1 MKKITLFITIILSVL
16 LVKADEGMWL
26 LSLLNKNYE
35 KMQEMGLTISVEEIY
50 SINNAS
56 MKDAVVI
63 FGGGCTGEII
73 SEKGLL
79 LTNHHCG
86 YGTIQ
91 ALSTPENNILADG
104 FWAKT
109 HADEMPCPGLNVT
122 FFIRMEEVTDMMLAE
137 LNDDTT
143 EPQRR
148 DSISKRS
155 RELEKEYGENG
166 KYTVRIANMFNGNAY
181 YMFIYQVYRDVR
193 LVGVPPESMGKFGG
207 DTDNWTWPRHTADF
221 ALFRVYTD
229 KEGNPAN
236 YSEENIPLVPKW
248 YFPVST
254 AGMKEGDFAMIVGF
268 PGSTDRFLSSYGVK
282 MAIEEKN
289 PTIVKVRD
297 AKLNSWR
304 TFRRADPVIN
314 LQYASK
320 FAGISNYWK
329 YFIGQT
335 QQLKNNNVFEKK
347 QQIENDFQKWVK
359 QNNKTEYKN
368 VIADI
373 ASVYAEIS
381 KFEKLQN
388 LYSQAI
394 FSGPEIFSLASQ
406 FRHIYDLLEKQD
418 NNTISDSE
426 KKQLETRLISL
437 KSRIDNF
444 YKNYNLKVDKAT
456 TSKLFELFY
465 NETTSE
471 QRPQVFNDAVK
482 KSKNDFNKLTEN
494 LLNKTIFTNKTC
506 VEKFLQNPNAKVLE
520 KDLAYS
526 WYVAFFEF
534 YQEKREPL
542 SEQYEILSKAN
553 RLFVRGLLEMNPDR
567 LYAPN
572 ANSQIR
578 LTYGTVSGYPIKD
591 GLHAKF
597 YTTLEGVMAKEDPE
611 SYEFIIPEKLKKLH
625 QNRDYGQYAEDRQI
639 RVNFLTNNDITGGN
653 SGSPVINGKGQLIGC
668 AFDGNWEAMSCDI
681 FFEPVLQR
689 CINVDIRYIL
699 FVIEKF
705 GEAKHLIEEMNL
717 VND

>member
-1 MKKITLFITIILSVL
+1 MKKFILLITIALSVL

-35 KMQEMGLTISVEEIY
+35 KMQEMGLTLSVEEIY

-56 MKDAVVI
+56 IKDAVVI
-63 FGGGCTGEII
+63 FGGGCTAEII

-86 YGTIQ
+86 YNTVQ
-91 ALSTPENNILADG
+91 ALSTPENNILANG

-109 HADEMPCPGLNVT
+109 HTDELPCPGLNVT
-122 FFIRMEEVTDMMLAE
+122 FFIRMEEVTEKILAE
-137 LNDDTT
+137 LNDDMT
-143 EPQRR
+143 EQQRR

-155 RELEKEYGENG
+155 RELEQEYSENG
-166 KYTVRIANMFNGNAY
+166 KYSVRIANMFNGNAF

-221 ALFRVYTD
+221 SLFRVYTD

-236 YSEENIPLVPKW
+236 YSEENIPLAPKW

-254 AGMKEGDFAMIVGF
+254 AGIKEGDFAMVVGF

-297 AKLNSWR
+297 TKLNSWR
-304 TFRRADPVIN
+304 TFKRADPVIN

-329 YFIGQT
+329 YYIGQT

-347 QQIENDFQKWVK
+347 LKIENDFQAWLKR
-359 QNNKTEYKN
+359 NNKTEYN
-368 VIADI
+368 YVISNIAD
-373 ASVYAEIS
+373 AYEELS
-381 KFEKLQN
+381 KFEKFTN
-388 LYSQAI
+388 LYNQAI
-394 FSGPEIFSLASQ
+394 FGGPEIFSLASSSRSLYELLQKQETDTLTVTEIKQ
-406 FRHIYDLLEKQD
+406 FE
-418 NNTISDSE
+418 S
-426 KKQLETRLISL
+426 RLNSIQ
-437 KSRIDNF
+437 SRLDNF
-444 YKNYNLKVDKAT
+444 YKNYNIEVDKT
-456 TSKLFELFY
+456 TTAKLFEHFY
-465 NETTSE
+465 NETTPE
-471 QRPQVFNDAVK
+471 QRPQVFNDAVEEWK
-482 KSKNDFNKLTEN
+482 EDFTTLTEN
-494 LLNKTIFTNKTC
+494 LFNHTMFADKSVT
-506 VEKFLQNPNAKVLE
+506 EKFLQNPFVETLNKDMAYNWYSQFTDLYYKIIEPVAEQRE
-520 KDLAYS
+520 KLN
-526 WYVAFFEF
+526 
-534 YQEKREPL
+534 
-542 SEQYEILSKAN
+542 KAN
-553 RLFVRGLLEMNPDR
+553 RLFVRGLLEMNPDK

-578 LTYGTVSGYPIKD
+578 LTYGSVGGYPIKD

-597 YTTLEGVMAKEDPE
+597 YTTLEGVMAKEDPD

-625 QNRDYGQYAEDRQI
+625 QNKDYGPYAEDGQI

-668 AFDGNWEAMSCDI
+668 AFDGNWEAMSGDI

-699 FVIEKF
+699 FVIDKF
-705 GEAKHLIEEMNL
+705 GDAKHLVNEMTL

>member
-35 KMQEMGLTISVEEIY
+35 KMQEMGLTLSVEEIY

-56 MKDAVVI
+56 LKDAVVI
-63 FGGGCTGEII
+63 FGGGCTAEII

-86 YGTIQ
+86 YGTVQ

-109 HADEMPCPGLNVT
+109 YADELPCPGLNVT
-122 FFIRMEEVTDMMLAE
+122 FFIRMEEVSDIILAE
-137 LNDDTT
+137 LDFDKT
-143 EPQRR
+143 EQQRR

-166 KYTVRIANMFNGNAY
+166 KYSVRIANMFNGNAY

-229 KEGNPAN
+229 KEGNPTN
-236 YSEENIPLVPKW
+236 YSEENIPLAPKW

-254 AGMKEGDFAMIVGF
+254 AGIKEGDFAMIVGF
-268 PGSTDRFLSSYGVK
+268 PGSTDRFLTSYGVK

-297 AKLNSWR
+297 TKLNSWR
-304 TFRRADPVIN
+304 NFRRADPVIN

-329 YFIGQT
+329 YYIGQT
-335 QQLKNNNVFEKK
+335 QQLKNNNVLEKK
-347 QQIENDFQKWVK
+347 QQIENDFQAWVK
-359 QNNKTEYKN
+359 RYNKTEYN
-368 VIADI
+368 EVISEIEKA
-373 ASVYAEIS
+373 YAKIS
-381 KFEKLQN
+381 KLEKLQN

-394 FSGPEIFSLASQ
+394 FSGPEIFSLSSQ
-406 FRHIYDLLEKQD
+406 FRNVFDLLKKQD
-418 NNTISDSE
+418 ENTITEVE
-426 KKQLETRLISL
+426 KKQLETRLTTV
-437 KSRIDNF
+437 KSRIESF
-444 YKNYNLKVDKAT
+444 FKNYNLKVDKAT
-456 TSKLFELFY
+456 TAKLFELFY
-465 NETTSE
+465 NETTPE
-471 QRPQVFNDAVK
+471 QRPQVFNEAVK

-494 LLNKTIFTNKTC
+494 LFGKNSFTNKAS
-506 VEKFLQNPNAKVLE
+506 VEKFLQNPNAKLLE
-520 KDLAYS
+520 KDLACS
-526 WYVAFFEF
+526 WYVAFLEF
-534 YQEKREPL
+534 YQQMREPL
-542 SEQYEILSKAN
+542 TAQYEILNRAN
-553 RLFVRGLLEMNPDR
+553 RLFVRGLLEMNPDK

-578 LTYGTVSGYPIKD
+578 LTYGTVGGYPIKD

-625 QNRDYGQYAEDRQI
+625 QNKDYGKYAEDGQI
-639 RVNFLTNNDITGGN
+639 RVNFLINNDITGGN
-653 SGSPVINGKGQLIGC
+653 SGSPVINGKGHLIGC
-668 AFDGNWEAMSCDI
+668 AFDGNWEAMSGDI

-705 GEAKHLIEEMNL
+705 GEAKHLIAEMNL